1 MDICRRKFGFC
12 VAGAMAAPLFGAVTR
27 PKLLVLVVIEQFRPE
42 TLEIVAGQ
50 LGPNGFKR
58 FYERGAC
65 FPDCRHLAS
74 TFSASS
80 IATLGTGGWPA
91 QHGLVADSWY
101 NAALG
106 RTTPAAAG
114 ELQATTLA
122 AQVAADP
129 RSRGFVISLDETP
142 GAIFAGSN
150 SIPRFW
156 INEQGAISSQPE
168 APAWLEAYNRLKP
181 IETLHAAEWR
191 AWGAKPDA
199 PPLRRLQFDPAKPE
213 EFINSYKA
221 SPFAQEA
228 QFDFASEL
236 IRQERLGQGETFDFL
251 CVIAGSSALL
261 GYETGGRSPLMAQLV
276 LRLDQHLGYLFEAL
290 TRAAGEGNFAL
301 VVTGAHGAP
310 PAPDQS
316 SRASMAV
323 PGEVVAQSVQKA
335 LADGGA
341 GAVVKYVYPFLY
353 LDTSGLR
360 DAEIVRVAAGKAAM
374 ELPEVAA
381 FFTAGGSCS
390 ATNEWAVRFRNS
402 FYPRRSGDVML
413 AYAPERVEDYG
424 RGYGVS
430 YGSLYNYD
438 VRVPLFFYG
447 PQFRPGFYESPV
459 ESVDVT
465 ATLARVL
472 GTAQPSSATGRVLGE
487 ALSREP

>member
-12 VAGAMAAPLFGAVTR
+12 VAGAMAAPLLGAVAR

-50 LGPNGFKR
+50 LGATGFKR
-58 FYERGAC
+58 FYEHGAC

-80 IATLGTGGWPA
+80 IATLATGGWPA

-101 NAALG
+101 EAGLD
-106 RTTPAAAG
+106 RTVRAAAS
-114 ELQATTLA
+114 ELRATTLA

-129 RSRGFVISLDETP
+129 RSRGFVISLDEPP

-150 SIPRFW
+150 SVPRFW
-156 INEQGAISSQPE
+156 INEQGGFSSQPE
-168 APAWLEAYNRLKP
+168 APAWLEPYNSQKP
-181 IETLHAAEWR
+181 IEILHGAEWR

-228 QFDFASEL
+228 QFDFAGEL
-236 IRQERLGQGETFDFL
+236 IRQERLGQGETSDFL

-261 GYETGGRSPLMAQLV
+261 GYETGGRSPLMAQMA
-276 LRLDQHLGYLFEAL
+276 LRLDRHLGYLFEAL
-290 TRAAGEGNFAL
+290 TRAVGEGNFAL

-335 LADGGA
+335 LAAGGA

-353 LDTSGLR
+353 LNTSGFR

-374 ELPEVAA
+374 ERPEVAA
-381 FFTAGGSCS
+381 YFTAGGYCS

-413 AYAPERVEDYG
+413 AYAPELVEDYG

-447 PQFRPGFYESPV
+447 PQFRPGFCESPV

-472 GTAQPSSATGRVLGE
+472 GTSQPSSATGRVLGE